1 MFYTIIRGWFQENTS
16 DYNDFIKALLVG
28 DVDAM
33 NDYMNSV
40 AQSVFSYF
48 DTGKNPSR
56 DQPERFYHG
65 FVLGLMVEL
74 QGRYVLTSNRES
86 GFGRYDVMLEPL
98 HEKDDAMILE
108 FKVFQPRKENTL
120 ADTVKSALQQI
131 NDRHYETFFLTKGI
145 SKERIRKYGFAF
157 SGKEILIGSDD

>member
-1 MFYTIIRGWFQENTS
+1 M
-16 DYNDFIKALLVG
+16 
-28 DVDAM
+28 
-33 NDYMNSV
+33 
-40 AQSVFSYF
+40 
-48 DTGKNPSR
+48 
-56 DQPERFYHG
+56 
-65 FVLGLMVEL
+65 GLMVEL

-131 NDRHYETFFLTKGI
+131 NDRHYETFF
-145 SKERIRKYGFAF
+145 F
-157 SGKEILIGSDD
+157 S